1 MSRPSPLFIAMQACA
16 IATLLC
22 GCSTDPR
29 ELSNPPMAT
38 SSSPAAL
45 SSPDLVVYG
54 CAPGAVG
61 TVGATFKGIPA
72 YCQPSG
78 GGYYQCDE
86 LGNRF
91 MRDAYQHPNLDNVVT
106 ELADAMCPHA
116 ATMPQYSVWGPGYR
130 DTTGK
135 APLPGDLVVFSGEL
149 NGLAIAHVAVVTGMD
164 ADNVH
169 YMQQNMN
176 EPTGSTGWDAKKSWF
191 SKSKVLCWIHPE
203 PVASPPP
210 PSDQPDCGCF
220 DGEGDYCGLAIVDH
234 QAWFGCGAQV
244 TSPLSYDNVYSCS
257 NGVFS
262 LKSTC
267 SNCVSQRYTS
277 ALGYCADNNPCGHV
291 FRYTNGTYCGSS
303 TDNGFSGGAAD
314 SLYTCTDGIV
324 TATAA
329 CSRGCTPQKGGS
341 DKCD

>member
-1 MSRPSPLFIAMQACA
+1 MSRSTRLFVAMQVCA
-16 IATLLC
+16 LSALFH
-22 GCSTDPR
+22 GCAMEQR
-29 ELSNPPMAT
+29 EVPNPPLET
-38 SSSPAAL
+38 SDSRAAL
-45 SSPDLVVYG
+45 SSPDLVVHG
-54 CAPGAVG
+54 CPPGAVG
-61 TVGATFKGIPA
+61 LVGATFKGIPA

-91 MRDAYQHPNLDNVVT
+91 MRDVYQHPALDNVVT
-106 ELADAMCPHA
+106 DLADAMCPNA

-130 DTTGK
+130 DTTGR
-135 APLPGDLVVFSGEL
+135 APLPGDLIVFSGSL

-164 ADNVH
+164 ADNVY

-176 EPTGSTGWDAKKSWF
+176 DPVGSTGWDASKSWF

-210 PSDQPDCGCF
+210 SEQPDCGCF
-220 DGEGDYCGLAIVDH
+220 NGEGDYCGLAIVNH
-234 QAWFGCGAQV
+234 QSWYGCSANV
-244 TSPLSYDNVYSCS
+244 TSELSYDNVYQCG

-277 ALGYCADNNPCGHV
+277 ALGYCADGNPCGHV
-291 FRYTNGTYCGSS
+291 FRYSNGTYCGSS
-303 TDNGFSGGAAD
+303 KDNGFSGGDANT
-314 SLYTCTDGIV
+314 LYTCTDGIL
-324 TATAA
+324 TGTTA
-329 CSRGCTPQKGGS
+329 CSQGCKPQKGGS